1 MVVYAESEMGQDQK
15 IQCALLDDRATCSEL
30 KTLWFHCFYVF
41 LERLDSCFSGE
52 VFF

>member
-30 KTLWFHCFYVF
+30 KTPLVSLLLCAFRKIGQLLF
-41 LERLDSCFSGE
+41 R
-52 VFF
+52 